1 MASNANN
8 VVRQFITSVRQMPE
22 WGPDMVERQMVTA
35 YFITP
40 SGFTGQVKM
49 PLSDWTNEEVRN
61 DKIFQA
67 IADLEG
73 PFWERPEESKKK
85 GK

>member
-1 MASNANN
+1 MANDANN
-8 VVRQFITSVRQMPE
+8 VLRRLVTNVQQRPE
-22 WGPDMVERQMVTA
+22 WDQSGTERQVVIA
-35 YFITP
+35 YFQTP

-49 PLSDWTNEEVRN
+49 PLSDWTNEQVRN
-61 DKIFQA
+61 DKLFQA

-73 PFWERPEESKKK
+73 PFWDEGEQPKK

>member
-1 MASNANN
+1 MASEANN
-8 VVRQFITSVRQMPE
+8 VVKQFITNVKQQTE
-22 WGPDMVERQMVTA
+22 WDQSGSERQVVIA
-35 YFITP
+35 YFTTP

-49 PLSDWTNEEVRN
+49 PLSDWTNEQVRN
-61 DKIFQA
+61 DKLFQA

-73 PFWERPEESKKK
+73 PFWQEGEQPKK

>member
-1 MASNANN
+1 MASEANN
-8 VVRQFITSVRQMPE
+8 VVKQFITNVQQRPE
-22 WGPDMVERQMVTA
+22 WDQSGTERQTVIA
-35 YFITP
+35 YFQTP

-49 PLSDWTNEEVRN
+49 PLSDWTDEEVRN
-61 DKIFQA
+61 DKLFQA

-73 PFWERPEESKKK
+73 PFWQEEEPAKK

>member
-1 MASNANN
+1 MASEANLIL
-8 VVRQFITSVRQMPE
+8 RELITSLRQTPE

-35 YFITP
+35 YFTTP
-40 SGFTGQVKM
+40 SGFNGQVKM
-49 PLSDWTNEEVRN
+49 PMTDWTDEEIRN
-61 DKIFQA
+61 GKLFQA

-73 PFWERPEESKKK
+73 MFWEVPEEKKK

>member
-1 MASNANN
+1 MTNKANLIL
-8 VVRQFITSVRQMPE
+8 RDLITSVKQTPE
-22 WGPDMVERQMVTA
+22 WGPDMKERMMVTA
-35 YFITP
+35 YFVTP
-40 SGFTGQVKM
+40 SGFDGQVKM

-61 DKIFQA
+61 DKVFQA

-73 PFWERPEESKKK
+73 PFWEVPEESKKK

>member
-1 MASNANN
+1 MTDKANN
-8 VVRQFITSVRQMPE
+8 VLRQFITNVQQRPE
-22 WGPDMVERQMVTA
+22 WDRAGVEKQVVIA
-35 YFITP
+35 YFTTP

-61 DKIFQA
+61 DALFQA

-73 PFWERPEESKKK
+73 PFWEVPEGKK
-85 GK
+85 GKK